1 MTFSRVHIFGGAGS
15 GKTTLAETF
24 SQAYGIPHYEL
35 DDVYYLE
42 PSARSRRDK
51 SERDARYGRIVSNDA
66 WVIDGIFW
74 QPWVT
79 PSLERADKIIVL
91 AIPQAKRH
99 YRVCVRHLKLLS
111 KASLSEYPRFFP
123 TLVELLKHNRI
134 YDSGPLQETLELVSG
149 YGDKV
154 SICQSNS
161 EAAALLEI

>member
-1 MTFSRVHIFGGAGS
+1 MTYSRVHIFGGAGS

-91 AIPQAKRH
+91 IIKNVQYA
-99 YRVCVRHLKLLS
+99 V
-111 KASLSEYPRFFP
+111 
-123 TLVELLKHNRI
+123 
-134 YDSGPLQETLELVSG
+134 
-149 YGDKV
+149 
-154 SICQSNS
+154 
-161 EAAALLEI
+161 